1 VYVRVRTF
9 MFLSVVGCVWH
20 GVWHDACV
28 CIRFVRLCLCVLLGA
43 CFCVFLFFVWTDKE
57 KITSIEELKMIWS
70 GKLLDNSKSFA
81 ELKIPT
87 GNQVGCVCAYV
98 CTYSTV
104 YV

>member
-1 VYVRVRTF
+1 MYVRVRTCVY
-9 MFLSVVGCVWH
+9 LSIVGCVWH
-20 GVWHDACV
+20 GACV
-28 CIRFVRLCLCVLLGA
+28 GICFARVCLCVLLGA
-43 CFCVFLFFVWTDKE
+43 CFCVCLFLVWTDKE
-57 KITSIEELKMIWS
+57 KINSIEELKMIWS

-98 CTYSTV
+98 GICSTV

>member
-1 VYVRVRTF
+1 
-9 MFLSVVGCVWH
+9 
-20 GVWHDACV
+20 
-28 CIRFVRLCLCVLLGA
+28 
-43 CFCVFLFFVWTDKE
+43 
-57 KITSIEELKMIWS
+57 MIWS

-98 CTYSTV
+98 GICSTV